1 MSKKSS
7 FSPGDIVQMIP
18 SMLGYYAIWGCSD
31 ESDESDS
38 ILRGGYAIVIGT
50 FLEDDDM
57 VCELVT
63 PAGQKACILQRH
75 LKHI

>member
-31 ESDESDS
+31 ESDS
-38 ILRGGYAIVIGT
+38 ILRGGYAIVTGT

-57 VCELVT
+57 VCELMT
-63 PAGQKACILQRH
+63 PLGQTACILQRH
-75 LKHI
+75 LKLI

>member
-1 MSKKSS
+1 MNTKSS
-7 FSPGDIVQMIP
+7 FNPGDIVQMIP

-31 ESDESDS
+31 ESDS
-38 ILRGGYAIVIGT
+38 ILQGGYAIVTGT

-75 LKHI
+75 LKRI